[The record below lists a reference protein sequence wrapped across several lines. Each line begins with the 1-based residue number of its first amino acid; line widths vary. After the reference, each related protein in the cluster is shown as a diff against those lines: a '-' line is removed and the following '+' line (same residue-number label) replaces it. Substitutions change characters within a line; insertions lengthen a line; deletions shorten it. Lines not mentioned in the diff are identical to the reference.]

1 MVMKKCKIC
10 GKEFDAKG
18 RQVCCSDECKKENI
32 KIKNRKASKKYYR
45 KNPEY
50 YQDWYSENKEDRKE
64 YYKNWYSENKEDRRE
79 YYKNWYSENKEDKIK
94 YWEKYFNRNNGLVG
108 GDERKD
114 KHGNIISVLGS
125 SYDDYSYNAEKEME
139 KAKKANDKMIDDFLN
154 ELNL

>member
-32 KIKNRKASKKYYR
+32 KIKNRKASKKYYK

-50 YQDWYSENKEDRKE
+50 YKHWYSENKEDRKE
-64 YYKNWYSENKEDRRE
+64 YYKH
-79 YYKNWYSENKEDKIK
+79 WYSENKEDKKEYYKHWYSENKEDKAK

-114 KHGNIISVLGS
+114 KHGNIISILGS
-125 SYDDYSYNAEKEME
+125 SYDDYAYDAKKEME

>member
-50 YQDWYSENKEDRKE
+50 YKNWYSENKEDRKE
-64 YYKNWYSENKEDRRE
+64 YYKH
-79 YYKNWYSENKEDKIK
+79 WYSENKEDKAK

-114 KHGNIISVLGS
+114 KHGNIISILGS
-125 SYDDYSYNAEKEME
+125 SYDDYSYDAEKEME